1 MTEKEKSIQKR
12 RIFTSSGIV
21 SICGIVYQVLYG
33 AAGGYLFGDST
44 LFYCLTIGLFLSGM
58 GIGAMHSEKFHRHL
72 LSTFI
77 VTEYLIAIIGGFSI
91 FMVFFMQAHFGDGTA
106 KIILYSIIVVTGYLT
121 GLELPLLIRKS
132 EEINADLKE
141 STAKVLFFDYAGSL
155 IGTVTF
161 ALLLRPMLGLIK
173 TAFFIAFINI
183 LVAVWLSFV
192 FKKEMN
198 HVYLRVTGMIL
209 TIIIAL
215 GFLFGERYAYTL
227 ENKLYRDPVVLKKQT
242 KYQKIIMTKGPGDVR
257 LYQNGQLQFS
267 EADEHR
273 YHEALVHIPM
283 SLAPKKHNVLVLGGG
298 DGLATREILKYKEV
312 KRITLVDLDP
322 EMIKLAKENPHLLRL
337 NQNSFRSSKM
347 NFVNDD
353 AFNFLKQTNDFYDVI
368 IIDLPDPNNE
378 ALNKLYTW
386 EFYSLVRNH
395 LSQEGFVSIQS
406 TSPVFATEAFWTISK
421 TVKSTGLYA
430 KNYHLDIPSF
440 GNWGFTIASREQF
453 KINSMRLTVDT
464 EYLAEEM
471 IPSLFQ
477 FGKDEDEIITKNG
490 EVIELP
496 VNRLNE
502 PNLLDLYEKGWNYY

>member
-1 MTEKEKSIQKR
+1 
-12 RIFTSSGIV
+12 
-21 SICGIVYQVLYG
+21 
-33 AAGGYLFGDST
+33 
-44 LFYCLTIGLFLSGM
+44 
-58 GIGAMHSEKFHRHL
+58 
-72 LSTFI
+72 
-77 VTEYLIAIIGGFSI
+77 
-91 FMVFFMQAHFGDGTA
+91 
-106 KIILYSIIVVTGYLT
+106 
-121 GLELPLLIRKS
+121 
-132 EEINADLKE
+132 
-141 STAKVLFFDYAGSL
+141 
-155 IGTVTF
+155 
-161 ALLLRPMLGLIK
+161 
-173 TAFFIAFINI
+173 
-183 LVAVWLSFV
+183 
-192 FKKEMN
+192 
-198 HVYLRVTGMIL
+198 
-209 TIIIAL
+209 
-215 GFLFGERYAYTL
+215 
-227 ENKLYRDPVVLKKQT
+227 
-242 KYQKIIMTKGPGDVR
+242 
-257 LYQNGQLQFS
+257 
-267 EADEHR
+267 
-273 YHEALVHIPM
+273 M
-283 SLAPKKHNVLVLGGG
+283 SLAPKKQNVLVLGGG

-453 KINSMRLTVDT
+453 KINSMKLTVDT